1 MNHIRM
7 CIIQHNKIT
16 DYLSLK
22 KYPSLLRST
31 PLHTIALHIIALHN
45 IALHTLHSTPL
56 HSTPL
61 HSAHHCTPHHCTPH
75 HCTPHHTIALLPS
88 RPTSPLIQIII
99 TSYHQRH
106 PILIFIN
113 LYYLVRV
120 PGLCFYMF
128 SYGSTYIYIMSFI
141 DKMSSLLNLI

>member
-45 IALHTLHSTPL
+45 IALHTFTLHTIAL
-56 HSTPL
+56 HTIAL
-61 HSAHHCTPHHCTPH
+61 HTIALHTIALRTIAL
-75 HCTPHHTIALLPS
+75 HTIALLPS